1 MINVTLWLDKGGDLY
16 GIDASGH
23 SGAAAKGMD
32 IICSAASALL
42 RTVSRVLEIEPSVG
56 LVGSIEKEG
65 ELHLRFKLLEE
76 SKREWLGGVSS
87 FTVLGLKDLEAEY
100 PSFCRIRLVSRNPDI
115 NEFKE

>member
-1 MINVTLWLDKGGDLY
+1 LINVTLWLDKSGSLL

-23 SGAAAKGMD
+23 SGSAAKGND

-42 RTVSRVLEIEPSVG
+42 RTVSRTLEIEPSVE
-56 LVGSIEKEG
+56 LIGSAENQG

-87 FTVLGLKDLEAEY
+87 FIVLGLKDLEAEY
-100 PSFCRIRLVSRNPDI
+100 PSFCRIQLIKKNPDI
-115 NEFKE
+115 KDLKE